1 MLLDAGEGSLG
12 QMWRLFG
19 SEGGDEKGE
28 GVTGVLKGLQ
38 VIWISHP
45 HAVSDDDNT
54 PPYEQQLIVFPL
66 TFYILSR
73 ITT

>member
-19 SEGGDEKGE
+19 SERDDNDNGE
-28 GVTGVLKGLQ
+28 GGMTGILKGLH

-45 HAVSDDDNT
+45 HAVSDGCTTSN
-54 PPYEQQLIVFPL
+54 VK
-66 TFYILSR
+66 
-73 ITT
+73 IT

>member
-19 SEGGDEKGE
+19 GERGNEKGE

-38 VIWISHP
+38 IIWISHP
-45 HAVSDDDNT
+45 HAVNDDSNI
-54 PPYEQQLIVFPL
+54 PSYKQLLVVFSH
-66 TFYILSR
+66 TFYACSR

>member
-19 SEGGDEKGE
+19 GEGGGDNMKGGE
-28 GVTGVLKGLQ
+28 GITGILKGLQ

-45 HAVSDDDNT
+45 HAVSEVVNAHYC
-54 PPYEQQLIVFPL
+54 PE
-66 TFYILSR
+66 
-73 ITT
+73 

>member
-19 SEGGDEKGE
+19 SEGGDKEDGE
-28 GVTGVLKGLQ
+28 GMTGILKGLQ

-45 HAVSDDDNT
+45 HAVSDDAT
-54 PPYEQQLIVFPL
+54 PLRTSKAPKQQHN
-66 TFYILSR
+66 ILV
-73 ITT
+73 